1 MKALHFGAGN
11 IGRGFIGKLLAD
23 AGIHVTF
30 ADVNETVVNALI
42 ERHSYP
48 VKIVGEDCLVET
60 VNNVTAINSTSS
72 DVIDLISQVDLV
84 TTAVGP
90 TVLKIIASAIAQ
102 GIEKRANV
110 GSDQLDHD
118 QLRNKQAL
126 NIIACENMVRGTS
139 QLKQMVYEHLSAE
152 GKAFADNHIG
162 FVDSAV
168 DRIVPP
174 AEVGETDPLAV
185 TVETFSEWI
194 VDQTQFV
201 GDIPDIAGMECTDN
215 LMAFVE
221 RKLFTLNTGHLIT
234 AYLGVLA
241 GHETIKESIEDTA
254 IRADVTAAMQESG
267 EVLIRRYG
275 FEPEAHA
282 AYIEKIL
289 GRFANP
295 FLRDEVDRVGRQPI
309 RKLSPQDRL
318 IKPLNG
324 TLEYDLPNAHLLK
337 GIAAAFLYTNDDDP
351 QAVELQAM
359 FAEQGFDKTLA
370 HYSELD
376 PESEIVKLAHQ
387 AYLALK

>member
-1 MKALHFGAGN
+1 MKAIHFGAGN
-11 IGRGFIGKLLAD
+11 IGRGFIGKVLSD
-23 AGIHVTF
+23 AGIKVTF

-42 ERHSYP
+42 ARNEYD
-48 VKIVGEDCLVET
+48 VNVVGAECVIEK
-60 VNNVTAINSTSS
+60 VSNVTAINSTSPEI
-72 DVIDLISQVDLV
+72 VKLIAESDLV

-90 TVLKIIASAIAQ
+90 TVLNIIAKTIANAI
-102 GIEKRANV
+102 E
-110 GSDQLDHD
+110 
-118 QLRNKQAL
+118 LRLNSGNNSPL

-139 QLKQMVYEHLSAE
+139 QLKAE
-152 GKAFADNHIG
+152 VFKYLPESLHAKSDQSIG

-174 AEVGETDPLAV
+174 AEAGETDPLAV

-194 VDQTQFV
+194 VDQTQFK
-201 GDIPDIAGMECTDN
+201 GEIPTIKGMECTDN

-241 GHETIKESIEDTA
+241 GHETIKESIEDDA

-275 FEPEAHA
+275 FDREAHA
-282 AYIEKIL
+282 AYIQKIL

-295 FLRDEVDRVGRQPI
+295 YLRDEVDRVGRQPI
-309 RKLSPQDRL
+309 RKLSANDRL

-324 TLEYDLPNAHLLK
+324 TLEYGLPNGHLVK
-337 GIAAAFLYTNDDDP
+337 GIAAAFLYKNEDDP

-359 FAEQGFDKTLA
+359 FAEKGLAETLA
-370 HYSELD
+370 HYSGLAVD
-376 PESEIVKLAHQ
+376 SETVKLVEQ
-387 AYLALK
+387 AYESLK

>member
-30 ADVNETVVNALI
+30 ADVKETVVNALI
-42 ERHSYP
+42 ERQSYP
-48 VKIVGEDCLVET
+48 VKIVGEDCVVEQ
-60 VNNVTAINSTSS
+60 VNNVTAVNSTSA
-72 DVIDLISQVDLV
+72 DIIELIATVDMV

-90 TVLKIIASAIAQ
+90 TVLKIISKSVAQ
-102 GIEKRANV
+102 GIEKRLESGNTA
-110 GSDQLDHD
+110 S
-118 QLRNKQAL
+118 L

-139 QLKQMVYEHLSAE
+139 QLKEMVFEHLSNDA
-152 GKAFADNHIG
+152 KAFAQEHIG

-174 AEVGETDPLAV
+174 AEEGETDPLAV

-194 VDQTQFV
+194 VDETQFV
-201 GDIPDIAGMECTDN
+201 GDIPAIKGMECTDN

-241 GHETIKESIEDTA
+241 GHETIKDSIEDPV
-254 IRADVTAAMQESG
+254 IFADVQAAMQESG

-275 FEPEAHA
+275 FDVDAHA
-282 AYIEKIL
+282 AYIQKIL
-289 GRFANP
+289 NRFANP
-295 FLRDEVDRVGRQPI
+295 YLRDEVDRVGRQPI

-324 TLEYDLPNAHLLK
+324 TIEYGLPNSHLIK
-337 GIAAAFLYTNDDDP
+337 GIAAAFLYKNDDDP

-359 FAEQGFDKTLA
+359 FAEQGFAKTLA
-370 HYSELD
+370 HYSELNVD
-376 PESEIVKLAHQ
+376 AEVVTLAHE

>member
-23 AGIHVTF
+23 AGIAVTF

-42 ERHSYP
+42 ERNEYS
-48 VKIVGEDCLVET
+48 VKVVGVDCVVDT
-60 VNNVTAINSTSS
+60 VSNVTAVNSTSPEVVNCIAES
-72 DVIDLISQVDLV
+72 DMV

-90 TVLKIIASAIAQ
+90 TVLNIISKTIAQ
-102 GIEKRANV
+102 GLE
-110 GSDQLDHD
+110 
-118 QLRNKQAL
+118 LRFSQGNEAPL
-126 NIIACENMVRGTS
+126 NIIACENMVRGTT
-139 QLKQMVYEHLSAE
+139 QLKEAVYGHLSDE
-152 GKAFADNHIG
+152 VKAKADQYVG

-174 AEVGETDPLAV
+174 AEEGETDPLAV

-194 VDQTQFV
+194 VDQTQFK
-201 GDIPDIAGMECTDN
+201 GEIPNIPGMECTDN

-241 GHETIKESIEDTA
+241 GHETIKDSIEDPA
-254 IRADVTAAMQESG
+254 IRAEVQAAMEESG

-275 FEPEAHA
+275 FDPEAHA
-282 AYIEKIL
+282 AYIQKIL

-324 TLEYDLPNAHLLK
+324 TLEYNLPNTHLLK
-337 GIAAAFLYTNDDDP
+337 GIAAAFHYKNDDDP

-359 FAEQGFDKTLA
+359 FAEKGFAETLA
-370 HYSELD
+370 HYSELNVD
-376 PESEIVKLAHQ
+376 AEVVKLAEQ
-387 AYLALK
+387 AYLAIK

>member
-23 AGIHVTF
+23 AGIAVTF
-30 ADVNETVVNALI
+30 ADVNETVISALQQRG
-42 ERHSYP
+42 EYQ
-48 VKIVGEDCLVET
+48 VKVVGEQCTLEPVSK
-60 VNNVTAINSTSS
+60 VTAVNSTSAEVVDCVAES
-72 DVIDLISQVDLV
+72 DLV

-90 TVLKIIASAIAQ
+90 TVLNIIAKTIAQ
-102 GIEKRANV
+102 GIEKRLLAGV
-110 GSDQLDHD
+110 TQPM
-118 QLRNKQAL
+118 

-139 QLKQMVYEHLSAE
+139 QLKVEVLKHLPQALHAQTE
-152 GKAFADNHIG
+152 LLIG

-174 AEVGETDPLAV
+174 AEAGESDPLAV

-194 VDQTQFV
+194 VDQTQFK
-201 GDIPDIAGMECTDN
+201 GNIPDIKGMECTDN

-234 AYLGVLA
+234 AYLGVMA
-241 GHETIKESIEDTA
+241 GHETIKDAIEDPA
-254 IRADVTAAMQESG
+254 IRADVKAAMQESG
-267 EVLIRRYG
+267 EVLIRRYQ
-275 FEPEAHA
+275 FDPTAHA

-295 FLRDEVDRVGRQPI
+295 YLRDEVDRVGRQPI

-324 TLEYDLPNAHLLK
+324 TLEYQLPNSHLIK
-337 GIAAAFLYTNDDDP
+337 GIAAAFHYQNDDDP

-359 FAEQGFDKTLA
+359 FKEKGFCDTLA
-370 HYSELD
+370 HYSELNSSD
-376 PESEIVKLAHQ
+376 EVVKLAEQ

>member
-11 IGRGFIGKLLAD
+11 IGRGFIGKLLSD
-23 AGIHVTF
+23 AGVAVTF

-42 ERHSYP
+42 ERNQYP
-48 VKIVGEDCLVET
+48 VKVVGEDSVVEE
-60 VNNVTAINSTSS
+60 VSNVTAISS
-72 DVIDLISQVDLV
+72 LDPSIADLVADVDMV

-90 TVLKIIASAIAQ
+90 TVLNIIAKTIAD
-102 GIEKRANV
+102 GIEKRLSNNNTAP
-110 GSDQLDHD
+110 
-118 QLRNKQAL
+118 L

-139 QLKQMVYEHLSAE
+139 QLKETVFGHLSDQA
-152 GKAFADNHIG
+152 KAFSDQYVG

-174 AEVGETDPLAV
+174 AEEGETDPLAV

-194 VDQTQFV
+194 VDQTQFK
-201 GDIPDIAGMECTDN
+201 GDIPDIPGMECTDN

-241 GHETIKESIEDTA
+241 GHETIKESIEDDA
-254 IRADVTAAMQESG
+254 IRADVTAAMNESG
-267 EVLIRRYG
+267 AVLIKRYG
-275 FEPEAHA
+275 FDPEAHA
-282 AYIEKIL
+282 AYIQKIL

-295 FLRDEVDRVGRQPI
+295 YLRDEVDRVGRQPI

-318 IKPLNG
+318 VKPLNG
-324 TLEYDLPNAHLLK
+324 TLEYGLPNEYLLK
-337 GIAAAFLYTNDDDP
+337 GIAAAFLYKNDDDP

-359 FAEQGFDKTLA
+359 FAEKGFAQTLA
-370 HYSELD
+370 HYSELKAD
-376 PESEIVKLAHQ
+376 SEIVILAEQ
-387 AYLALK
+387 AYNALKK

>member
-42 ERHSYP
+42 ERQSYP
-48 VKIVGEDCLVET
+48 VKIVGEDCVVEQ
-60 VNNVTAINSTSS
+60 VNNVTAVNSTSA
-72 DVIDLISQVDLV
+72 DIIELIATVDMV

-90 TVLKIIASAIAQ
+90 TVLKIISKSVAQ
-102 GIEKRANV
+102 GIEKRLESGNTAP
-110 GSDQLDHD
+110 
-118 QLRNKQAL
+118 L

-139 QLKQMVYEHLSAE
+139 QLKEMVFEHLSDDA
-152 GKAFADNHIG
+152 KAFAQEHIG

-174 AEVGETDPLAV
+174 AEEGETDPLAV

-194 VDQTQFV
+194 VDETQFV
-201 GDIPDIAGMECTDN
+201 GDIPAIKGMECTDN

-241 GHETIKESIEDTA
+241 GHETIKDSIEDPA
-254 IRADVTAAMQESG
+254 IFADVQAAMQESG

-275 FEPEAHA
+275 FDAEAHA
-282 AYIEKIL
+282 AYIQKIL
-289 GRFANP
+289 NRFANP
-295 FLRDEVDRVGRQPI
+295 YLRDEVDRVGRQPI

-324 TLEYDLPNAHLLK
+324 TIEYGLPNSHLIK
-337 GIAAAFLYTNDDDP
+337 GIAAAFLYKNDDDP

-359 FAEQGFDKTLA
+359 FAEQGFAKTLA
-370 HYSELD
+370 HYSELNVD
-376 PESEIVKLAHQ
+376 SEVVTLAHE

>member
-42 ERHSYP
+42 ERQSYP
-48 VKIVGEDCLVET
+48 VKIVGEDVVVEEVT
-60 VNNVTAINSTSS
+60 NVTAVNSIS
-72 DVIDLISQVDLV
+72 DDIIDLIAAVDLV

-90 TVLKIIASAIAQ
+90 TVLKIVSKSIAQ
-102 GIEKRANV
+102 GIEKRAENGN
-110 GSDQLDHD
+110 GSP
-118 QLRNKQAL
+118 L

-139 QLKQMVYEHLSAE
+139 QLKAMVLEHLTDEA
-152 GKAFADNHIG
+152 KAFAEANIG

-174 AEVGETDPLAV
+174 AEEGETDPLAV

-201 GDIPDIAGMECTDN
+201 GDIPAIPGMECTDN

-241 GHETIKESIEDTA
+241 GHETIKDSIEDAA

-275 FEPEAHA
+275 FDADAHA
-282 AYIEKIL
+282 AYIQKIL

-295 FLRDEVDRVGRQPI
+295 YLRDEVDRVGRQPI

-324 TLEYDLPNAHLLK
+324 TLEYGLPNGHLLK
-337 GIAAAFLYTNDDDP
+337 GIAAAFLYKNDDDP

-359 FAEQGFDKTLA
+359 FAERGFEKTLA
-370 HYSELD
+370 HYSELNID
-376 PESEIVKLAHQ
+376 SEIVTLAHE

>member
-1 MKALHFGAGN
+1 MKAIHFGAGN

-23 AGIHVTF
+23 AGISVTF
-30 ADVNETVVNALI
+30 ADVNETVVDALI
-42 ERHSYP
+42 SRNTYD
-48 VKIVGEDCLVET
+48 VNVVGAECVVEK
-60 VNNVTAINSTSS
+60 VSNVTAINSTSP
-72 DVIDLISQVDLV
+72 DIIKLIAEADIV

-90 TVLKIIASAIAQ
+90 TVLNIIAKTIADAI
-102 GIEKRANV
+102 R
-110 GSDQLDHD
+110 
-118 QLRNKQAL
+118 LRLSNGNKTPL

-139 QLKQMVYEHLSAE
+139 QLKAEVFKHLPTNLHTQS
-152 GKAFADNHIG
+152 DQTIG

-174 AEVGETDPLAV
+174 AEAGETDPLAV

-194 VDQTQFV
+194 VDQTQFK

-234 AYLGVLA
+234 AYLGILA
-241 GHETIKESIEDTA
+241 GHETIRDAIEDDA
-254 IRADVTAAMQESG
+254 IRADVSAAMQESG

-275 FEPEAHA
+275 FDRDAHA

-295 FLRDEVDRVGRQPI
+295 YLRDEVDRVGRQPI
-309 RKLSPQDRL
+309 RKLSANDRL

-324 TLEYDLPNAHLLK
+324 TLEYGLPSTHLIK
-337 GIAAAFLYTNDDDP
+337 GIAAAFLYKNEDDP

-359 FAEQGFDKTLA
+359 FAEKGLAETLS
-370 HYSELD
+370 HYSGLAVDCET
-376 PESEIVKLAHQ
+376 VKLVEQ
-387 AYLALK
+387 AYQALK

>member
-23 AGIHVTF
+23 AGIAVTF

-42 ERHSYP
+42 ERNQYP
-48 VKIVGEDCLVET
+48 VKVVGADVVVEEVT
-60 VNNVTAINSTSS
+60 NVTAINSTSPEI
-72 DVIDLISQVDLV
+72 VDLIASVDMV

-90 TVLKIIASAIAQ
+90 TVLNIISKTIAD
-102 GIEKRANV
+102 GIELRFAN
-110 GSDQLDHD
+110 G
-118 QLRNKQAL
+118 NEAPL

-139 QLKQMVYEHLSAE
+139 QLKEAVFAHLSEETKAKAE
-152 GKAFADNHIG
+152 QHIG

-174 AEVGETDPLAV
+174 AEEGETDPLAV

-194 VDQTQFV
+194 VDETQFK
-201 GDIPDIAGMECTDN
+201 GEIPNIPGMERTDN

-241 GHETIKESIEDTA
+241 GHETIKDAIEDPA
-254 IRADVTAAMQESG
+254 IHADVLAAMQESG

-275 FEPEAHA
+275 FDPEAHA
-282 AYIEKIL
+282 VYIQKIL

-295 FLRDEVDRVGRQPI
+295 YLRDEVDRVGRQPI

-318 IKPLNG
+318 VKPLNG
-324 TLEYDLPNAHLLK
+324 TLEYGLPNSHLLK
-337 GIAAAFLYTNDDDP
+337 GIAAAFLYKNDDDP

-359 FAEQGFDKTLA
+359 FAEKGFAETLA
-370 HYSELD
+370 HYSELKVD
-376 PESEIVKLAHQ
+376 AEVVKLAEQ

>member
-23 AGIHVTF
+23 AGIAVTF

-42 ERHSYP
+42 ERNEYP
-48 VKIVGEDCLVET
+48 VKVVGEDSVVEQVT
-60 VNNVTAINSTSS
+60 NVTAINST
-72 DVIDLISQVDLV
+72 DPQVKNLIAEFDMV

-90 TVLKIIASAIAQ
+90 TVLNIIAKTVAA
-102 GIEKRANV
+102 GIEKRLQNGNTAP
-110 GSDQLDHD
+110 
-118 QLRNKQAL
+118 L

-139 QLKQMVYEHLSAE
+139 QLKETVFANLSDEA
-152 GKAFADNHIG
+152 KAFADQNIG

-174 AEVGETDPLAV
+174 AEAGETDPLAV

-194 VDQTQFV
+194 VDQTQFK
-201 GDIPDIAGMECTDN
+201 GDIPTIKGMECTDN

-241 GHETIKESIEDTA
+241 GHETIKDAIEDDA

-267 EVLIRRYG
+267 AVLIRRYG
-275 FEPEAHA
+275 FDEQAHA
-282 AYIEKIL
+282 AYIQKIL

-295 FLRDEVDRVGRQPI
+295 YLRDEVDRVGRQPI

-324 TLEYDLPNAHLLK
+324 TLEYGLPNEYLLK
-337 GIAAAFLYTNDDDP
+337 GIAAAFLYKNDDDP

-359 FAEQGFDKTLA
+359 FAEKGFAHTLA
-370 HYSELD
+370 HYSELNVD
-376 PESEIVKLAHQ
+376 DEVVTLAEQ
-387 AYLALK
+387 AYNALK

>member
-42 ERHSYP
+42 ERQSYP
-48 VKIVGEDCLVET
+48 VKIVGEDCVVEQ
-60 VNNVTAINSTSS
+60 VNNVTAVNSTSA
-72 DVIDLISQVDLV
+72 DIIELIATVDMV

-90 TVLKIIASAIAQ
+90 TVLKIISKSVAQ
-102 GIEKRANV
+102 GIEKRLESGNTA
-110 GSDQLDHD
+110 S
-118 QLRNKQAL
+118 L

-139 QLKQMVYEHLSAE
+139 QLKEMVFEHLSNDA
-152 GKAFADNHIG
+152 KAFAQEHIG

-174 AEVGETDPLAV
+174 AEEGETDPLAV

-194 VDQTQFV
+194 VDETQFV
-201 GDIPDIAGMECTDN
+201 GDIPAIKGMECTDN

-241 GHETIKESIEDTA
+241 GHETIKDSIEDPV
-254 IRADVTAAMQESG
+254 IFADVQAAMQESG

-275 FEPEAHA
+275 FDVDAHA
-282 AYIEKIL
+282 AYIQKIL
-289 GRFANP
+289 NRFANP
-295 FLRDEVDRVGRQPI
+295 YLRDEVDRVGRQPI

-324 TLEYDLPNAHLLK
+324 TIEYGLPNSHLIK
-337 GIAAAFLYTNDDDP
+337 GIAAAFLYKNDDDP

-359 FAEQGFDKTLA
+359 FAEQGFAKTLA
-370 HYSELD
+370 HYSELNVD
-376 PESEIVKLAHQ
+376 AEVVTLAHE

>member
-23 AGIHVTF
+23 AGIAVTF
-30 ADVNETVVNALI
+30 ADVNKTVISALQ
-42 ERHSYP
+42 ERQAYP
-48 VKIVGEDCLVET
+48 VKVVGAQCVTEQVT
-60 VNNVTAINSTSS
+60 NVNAIDSTSS
-72 DVIDLISQVDLV
+72 ELIDYIANADLI

-90 TVLKIIASAIAQ
+90 TVLNIIAKSLAQ
-102 GIEKRANV
+102 GIEQRIQSGNTAA
-110 GSDQLDHD
+110 Q
-118 QLRNKQAL
+118 
-126 NIIACENMVRGTS
+126 NIIACENMVRGTT
-139 QLKQMVYEHLSAE
+139 QLKAAVLSHLPEALHGDME
-152 GKAFADNHIG
+152 ALIG

-174 AEVGETDPLAV
+174 AEASETDPLAV

-194 VDQTQFV
+194 VDQTQFK
-201 GDIPDIAGMECTDN
+201 GDIPHIPGMECTDN

-234 AYLGVLA
+234 AYLGILA
-241 GHETIKESIEDTA
+241 GHETIKDSIEDDNV
-254 IRADVTAAMQESG
+254 REQVKAAMQESG

-275 FEPEAHA
+275 FDRNAHA

-289 GRFANP
+289 SRFANP
-295 FLRDEVDRVGRQPI
+295 YLRDEVDRVGRQPI

-324 TLEYDLPNAHLLK
+324 TFEYQIPNVHLIK
-337 GIAAAFLYTNDDDP
+337 GVAAAFLYQNEDDP

-359 FAEQGFDKTLA
+359 FAEKGLAVTLA
-370 HYSELD
+370 HYSEVNVD
-376 PESEIVKLAHQ
+376 SEVVKLVEQ
-387 AYLALK
+387 AYDALKK

>member
-1 MKALHFGAGN
+1 MKAIHFGAGN
-11 IGRGFIGKLLAD
+11 IGRGFIGKLLSD
-23 AGIHVTF
+23 AGIAVTF

-42 ERHSYP
+42 ARQGYD
-48 VKIVGEDCLVET
+48 VNVVGAQCVVEK
-60 VNNVTAINSTSS
+60 VSNVTAINST
-72 DVIDLISQVDLV
+72 DPAIVKLIAEADLV

-90 TVLKIIASAIAQ
+90 TVLNIISKTIADAI
-102 GIEKRANV
+102 E
-110 GSDQLDHD
+110 
-118 QLRNKQAL
+118 LRLNSGNKAPL

-139 QLKQMVYEHLSAE
+139 QLKAQVFKHLPESLHAQS
-152 GKAFADNHIG
+152 DLTIG

-174 AEVGETDPLAV
+174 AEAGETDPLAV

-194 VDQTQFV
+194 VDQTQFK
-201 GDIPDIAGMECTDN
+201 GEIPNIKGMECTDN

-241 GHETIKESIEDTA
+241 GHETIKDAIEDPA

-275 FEPEAHA
+275 FDPEAHA
-282 AYIEKIL
+282 AYIQKIL

-295 FLRDEVDRVGRQPI
+295 YLRDEVDRVGRQPI
-309 RKLSPQDRL
+309 RKLSENDRL

-324 TLEYDLPNAHLLK
+324 TLEYGLPNAHLVK
-337 GIAAAFLYTNDDDP
+337 GIAAAFLYKNDDDP

-359 FAEQGFDKTLA
+359 FAEKGLAETLA
-370 HYSELD
+370 HYSGLD
-376 PESEIVKLAHQ
+376 VDCETVKLVEK
-387 AYLALK
+387 AYQSLK